1 MSVSDSNK
9 ASLCVHAGT
18 KIDPAS
24 QGVNTPV
31 YTSSSY
37 GYLFTQENQYPRYFN
52 TINQKAVVEKLCA
65 LEGAENGILV
75 SSGMAA
81 ISTILL
87 GLLKSG
93 DHVIFQKGL
102 YGGTHFFVNMELERL
117 GISYTLLPDNSPEA
131 FSAALQNNTKMV
143 YLETP
148 SNPRIQITNIS
159 QVVTFARQ
167 HQLISVMDNTFAS
180 PINQNPIRLGV
191 DLVLHSG
198 TKYLGGHGDLCFGA
212 IVTSLRL
219 FKDIHKTAVNMGGSV
234 NGMTAYLIERSM
246 KTLAV
251 RVRQQNENAMKIAR
265 FLQRHPRIKQVHYP
279 GLESHPGHAVA
290 RQQMYGFGGML
301 AFELTDDQD
310 ADAFQKK
317 LKMIFPALSL
327 GGVETIISSPVKTS
341 HLKLTPEERE
351 LEGITAN
358 LLRLSVGIESADD
371 LIIDL
376 QQALDQ

>member
-1 MSVSDSNK
+1 M
-9 ASLCVHAGT
+9 HAGT